1 LKENIVP
8 TFQDILNQI
17 KSPKECFE
25 LRQRLIKEIEGLT
38 ERPLILYAADF
49 EKGGIANN
57 SIDFSDKTRFS
68 DLIENISGPN
78 IDIFLHSP
86 GGLVEAA
93 EVIVKMLRGSFVSVR
108 FIIGNSAKSAATMM
122 ALASDSILMHDK
134 SELGPIDPQ
143 IRLLGTTGVR
153 FAPAHNILEGFRKA
167 KESIKEEGA
176 PVIPAYV
183 PLLNQYS
190 LDILELCNN
199 ATELS
204 KRLAKEWLTSYMRLD
219 DQKAIEIT
227 EYLANHEN
235 FLSHGRSIDVNKA
248 MEMGLNILDLSYYQ
262 PELGKK
268 IWQLWC
274 AVERHFQSPAIK
286 LFENTK
292 GVSLQENVAQ
302 AQILIPTPVPPAPPP
317 EEKK

>member
-1 LKENIVP
+1 MP
-8 TFQDILNQI
+8 SFQDILKQI

-25 LRQRLIKEIEGLT
+25 LRQKLIKEIEGLT
-38 ERPLILYAADF
+38 QRPLILYAADF

-93 EVIVKMLRGSFVSVR
+93 EVIIKMIRRNFVSVR

-122 ALASDSILMHDK
+122 ALAGDSILMHDK

-143 IRLLGTTGVR
+143 IRLLGTAGIR

-167 KESIKEEGA
+167 KECIKEEGA

-204 KRLAKEWLTSYMRLD
+204 KRLAKEWLINCMILEEK
-219 DQKAIEIT
+219 KAIEIT

-235 FLSHGRSIDVNKA
+235 FLSHGRSVDVSKA
-248 MEMGLNILDLSYYQ
+248 KEIGLNVVDLSDK
-262 PELGKK
+262 PELGGK

-286 LFENTK
+286 LFENSK
-292 GVSLQENVAQ
+292 GVSLQENVTQ
-302 AQILIPTPVPPAPPP
+302 AQILIPTPPSPPPPTPP
-317 EEKK
+317 EEEKIAK